1 MISVKKEIINGVF
14 WNAVAKYSSVI
25 VQLGVTAILARLIT
39 PEEFGIVAIATV
51 LITFFS
57 IFSDMGLGSAII
69 QRQDLTNK
77 DYSSIYSFSVYLS
90 MLLGLLFFIA
100 SYPIASYYKNNELEL
115 ICQLLSLN
123 LLFSTLNLVPNALI
137 SKARRF
143 KVSSIN
149 SIYPLV
155 SDSRTL

>member
-1 MISVKKEIINGVF
+1 
-14 WNAVAKYSSVI
+14 
-25 VQLGVTAILARLIT
+25 
-39 PEEFGIVAIATV
+39 
-51 LITFFS
+51 
-57 IFSDMGLGSAII
+57 MGLGSAII

-90 MLLGLLFFIA
+90 MLLGLLFYSFI
-100 SYPIASYYKNNELEL
+100 SIASYYKNNELEL

-143 KVSSIN
+143 KFI
-149 SIYPLV
+149 
-155 SDSRTL
+155 